1 MTYQST
7 ARTSERAR
15 AERLTHRFTELFGH
29 APHGIWRAPG
39 RVNLI
44 GEHTDYNDGFVLPF
58 AIDRAAMVAVRLK
71 SGSESTAGTA
81 DLASTYAPDG
91 GDLSRAR
98 FSIDSLT
105 PGSVD
110 GWGAYPAGVVYVLIG
125 LDGAEVPGF
134 ELLVDSTVPVG
145 AGLSSSHAVEVA
157 TIVALNDLLGLG
169 LSHPDLA
176 RLTQRAENEFV
187 GAPTGIMDQSA
198 SLMGRAG
205 GALFLDCR
213 TLESEIVPLPLA
225 EHGLSV
231 LVIDSKV
238 AHSHADG
245 GYAARRASCER
256 AATALGIT
264 SLRDLST
271 ADDAAPATFSA
282 ARIVPGSAPNT
293 AADAAPVTGPVPG
306 APPITGTPKTDV
318 PELDPLD
325 VLDDETARRVRHVL
339 SENARVLETVQRLR
353 QGDLSGVGELMTAS
367 HVSLRDD
374 YEVSCLELDLAVDAA
389 LNAGAIGARMTG
401 GGFGG
406 SAIALVHESQLDQ
419 VRDAVLKT
427 FADHELQTPDTFTV
441 LPADGAQ
448 RITFA
453 GPGCQEDVRRSGTR

>member
-1 MTYQST
+1 MNHQPTQHDE
-7 ARTSERAR
+7 RTR
-15 AERLTHRFTELFGH
+15 AERLTHRFTEFYGH
-29 APHGIWRAPG
+29 APHGVWRAPG

-81 DLASTYAPDG
+81 DLASTYASDG
-91 GDLSRAR
+91 GDYSRAS
-98 FSIDSLT
+98 FTVSELT

-110 GWGAYPAGVVYVLIG
+110 GWGAYPAGVVYVLAG
-125 LDGAEVPGF
+125 LGGAEVPGF
-134 ELLVDSTVPVG
+134 ELLLDSTVPVG

-213 TLESEIVPLPLA
+213 NLESEIVPLPLA

-231 LVIDSKV
+231 LVIDTKV
-238 AHSHADG
+238 AHSHTDG
-245 GYAARRASCER
+245 GYAARRTSCER
-256 AATALGIT
+256 AAATLGVN
-264 SLRDLST
+264 SLRDIPI
-271 ADDAAPATFSA
+271 ADDAAPATIA
-282 ARIVPGSAPNT
+282 ATGTVPDSAPNT
-293 AADAAPVTGPVPG
+293 AADAAPATGTVPG
-306 APPITGTPKTDV
+306 AAPNRGTLRTDL
-318 PELDPLD
+318 PAQDPLD

-353 QGDLSGVGELMTAS
+353 KGDLSGVGELMTAS

-389 LNAGAIGARMTG
+389 LDAGAIGARMTG

-419 VRDAVLKT
+419 VRDAVLRT
-427 FADHELQTPDTFTV
+427 FADHELQSPDTFTV

-448 RITFA
+448 RIVM
-453 GPGCQEDVRRSGTR
+453 GE

>member
-1 MTYQST
+1 MSHQPTQIDE
-7 ARTSERAR
+7 RTR
-15 AERLTHRFTELFGH
+15 AERLTHRFTEFYGH
-29 APHGIWRAPG
+29 APHGVWRAPG

-58 AIDRAAMVAVRLK
+58 AIDRAAMVAGRLK
-71 SGSESTAGTA
+71 QPSDTRTGTA
-81 DLASTYAPDG
+81 DLASTYASDG
-91 GDLSRAR
+91 GDYSRAS
-98 FSIDSLT
+98 FTVSELT

-110 GWGAYPAGVVYVLIG
+110 GWGAYPAGVVYVLAS

-134 ELLVDSTVPVG
+134 ELLLDSTVPVG

-231 LVIDSKV
+231 LVIDTKV
-238 AHSHADG
+238 AHSHADD
-245 GYAARRASCER
+245 GYAARRTSCER
-256 AATALGIT
+256 AAATLGVN
-264 SLRDLST
+264 SLRDIPI
-271 ADDAAPATFSA
+271 ADDAAPATIA
-282 ARIVPGSAPNT
+282 ATGTVPGSAPNT
-293 AADAAPVTGPVPG
+293 AADAAPATGPVPG
-306 APPITGTPKTDV
+306 APPNKGTSRTDLSA
-318 PELDPLD
+318 PGTLD

-339 SENARVLETVQRLR
+339 SENGRVLETVRRLR

-389 LNAGAIGARMTG
+389 LNTGAIGARMTG

-419 VRDAVLKT
+419 VRDAVLRT
-427 FADHELQTPDTFTV
+427 FADHELQSPDTFTV

-448 RITFA
+448 RIVM
-453 GPGCQEDVRRSGTR
+453 GE

>member
-1 MTYQST
+1 MNHQPTQHDE
-7 ARTSERAR
+7 RTR
-15 AERLTHRFTELFGH
+15 AERLTHRFTEFFGH
-29 APHGIWRAPG
+29 APHGVWRAPG

-71 SGSESTAGTA
+71 QPSDTRTGTA
-81 DLASTYAPDG
+81 DLASTYAPGG
-91 GDLSRAR
+91 GDYSRAS
-98 FSIDSLT
+98 FTVSELT

-110 GWGAYPAGVVYVLIG
+110 GWGAYPAGVVYVLAG
-125 LDGAEVPGF
+125 LGGAEVPGF
-134 ELLVDSTVPVG
+134 ELLLDSTVPVG

-231 LVIDSKV
+231 LVIDTEV
-238 AHSHADG
+238 AHSHTDG
-245 GYAARRASCER
+245 GYAARRTSCER
-256 AATALGIT
+256 AAATLGVN
-264 SLRDLST
+264 SLRDIPI
-271 ADDAAPATFSA
+271 ADDAAPATIA
-282 ARIVPGSAPNT
+282 ATGTVPDSAPNT
-293 AADAAPVTGPVPG
+293 AADAAPATGTVPG
-306 APPITGTPKTDV
+306 AAPNRGTLRTDL
-318 PELDPLD
+318 PAQDPLD

-353 QGDLSGVGELMTAS
+353 KGDLSGVGELMTAS

-389 LNAGAIGARMTG
+389 LDAGAIGARMTG

-419 VRDAVLKT
+419 VRDAVLRT
-427 FADHELQTPDTFTV
+427 FADHELQSPDTFTV

-448 RITFA
+448 RIVM
-453 GPGCQEDVRRSGTR
+453 GE

>member
-1 MTYQST
+1 MNHQPTQHDE
-7 ARTSERAR
+7 RTR
-15 AERLTHRFTELFGH
+15 AERLTHRFTEFFGH
-29 APHGIWRAPG
+29 APHGVWRAPG

-71 SGSESTAGTA
+71 QPSDTRTGTA
-81 DLASTYAPDG
+81 DLASTYAPGG
-91 GDLSRAR
+91 GDYSRAS
-98 FSIDSLT
+98 FTVSELT

-110 GWGAYPAGVVYVLIG
+110 GWGAYPAGVVYVLAG
-125 LDGAEVPGF
+125 LGGAEVPGF
-134 ELLVDSTVPVG
+134 ELLLDSTVPVG

-231 LVIDSKV
+231 LVIDTKV
-238 AHSHADG
+238 AHSHTDG
-245 GYAARRASCER
+245 GYAARRTSCER
-256 AATALGIT
+256 AAATLGVT
-264 SLRDLST
+264 SLRDIPIG
-271 ADDAAPATFSA
+271 DDAAPATIA
-282 ARIVPGSAPNT
+282 ATGTVPDSAPNT
-293 AADAAPVTGPVPG
+293 AADAAPATGTVPG
-306 APPITGTPKTDV
+306 AAPNRGTLRTDL
-318 PELDPLD
+318 PAQDPLD

-353 QGDLSGVGELMTAS
+353 KGDLSGVGELMTAS

-389 LNAGAIGARMTG
+389 LDAGAIGARMTG

-419 VRDAVLKT
+419 VRDAVLRT
-427 FADHELQTPDTFTV
+427 FADHELQSPDTFTV

-448 RITFA
+448 RIVM
-453 GPGCQEDVRRSGTR
+453 GE